1 MKIFLLVMVIL
12 LFLKRIKNTPAALSY
27 RVWEKKLIKSLKKFD
42 DTMKESKLKSIKEF
56 GNTAPIDMGIGIA
69 YLLVVILYV
78 LFITTYSLIGT
89 TLGSTYLLI
98 MSAIQIILTLY
109 GMKIGFSKELY
120 STNIEDYKFHRIYNL
135 MNVIVDYLYYPVAIW
150 MLLR

>member
-1 MKIFLLVMVIL
+1 
-12 LFLKRIKNTPAALSY
+12 
-27 RVWEKKLIKSLKKFD
+27 
-42 DTMKESKLKSIKEF
+42 
-56 GNTAPIDMGIGIA
+56 MGIGIA

-109 GMKIGFSKELY
+109 GMKISFSKELY

>member
-69 YLLVVILYV
+69 YLFVVILNV

-109 GMKIGFSKELY
+109 GMKISFSKELY
-120 STNIEDYKFHRIYNL
+120 STNIEDHKFHRIYNL
-135 MNVIVDYLYYPVAIW
+135 INVIVDYIYYPVAIW